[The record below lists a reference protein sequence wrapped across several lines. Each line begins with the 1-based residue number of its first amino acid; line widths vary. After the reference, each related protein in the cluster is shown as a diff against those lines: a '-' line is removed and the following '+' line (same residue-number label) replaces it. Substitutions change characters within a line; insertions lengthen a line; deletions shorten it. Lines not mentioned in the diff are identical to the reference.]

1 MSDYIPFEVFATCG
15 LLLMIYLT
23 ARGADKDRCKD

>member
-1 MSDYIPFEVFATCG
+1 MSDYIPFEVFATCW

-23 ARGADKDRCKD
+23 ARGADKDWRA